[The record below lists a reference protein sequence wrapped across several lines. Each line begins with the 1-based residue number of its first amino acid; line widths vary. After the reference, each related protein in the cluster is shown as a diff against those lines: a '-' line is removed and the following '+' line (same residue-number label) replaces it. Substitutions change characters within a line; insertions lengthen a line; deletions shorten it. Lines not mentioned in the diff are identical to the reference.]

1 MCGWSSVVSC
11 CVQHVSKIPS
21 QLPCMVG
28 IHAVCI
34 QPASSCPLVLK
45 CIVCA
50 RRDMNLYDNA
60 RGARVT
66 DALLNYETVKV
77 FGNEEYE
84 WNALDECIVKYQ
96 DVEYKLMA
104 SLNGLNVLQSII
116 IFSGLIA
123 GLMVCVKVSSRALY
137 HHGIPVLFIF
147 A

>member
-1 MCGWSSVVSC
+1 
-11 CVQHVSKIPS
+11 
-21 QLPCMVG
+21 
-28 IHAVCI
+28 
-34 QPASSCPLVLK
+34 
-45 CIVCA
+45 
-50 RRDMNLYDNA
+50 MNKYDNA

-84 WNALDECIVKYQ
+84 RNELDQCIMKYQ

-123 GLMVCVKVSSRALY
+123 GLMVCVKVCYDDPGLARLRVVHPCSVKCDVTTWRSSLQM
-137 HHGIPVLFIF
+137 
-147 A
+147 

>member
-1 MCGWSSVVSC
+1 MSARR
-11 CVQHVSKIPS
+11 PS
-21 QLPCMVG
+21 
-28 IHAVCI
+28 A
-34 QPASSCPLVLK
+34 
-45 CIVCA
+45 A
-50 RRDMNLYDNA
+50 RTTGSIDDACRDMNKYDNA

-84 WNALDECIVKYQ
+84 RNELDQCIMKYQ

-123 GLMVCVKVSSRALY
+123 GLMVCVKVCYDDPGLAQLRVR
-137 HHGIPVLFIF
+137 HHCSVKCDVNTWHSGLQM
-147 A
+147 

>member
-1 MCGWSSVVSC
+1 
-11 CVQHVSKIPS
+11 
-21 QLPCMVG
+21 
-28 IHAVCI
+28 
-34 QPASSCPLVLK
+34 
-45 CIVCA
+45 
-50 RRDMNLYDNA
+50 MNLYDNA

-84 WNALDECIVKYQ
+84 RNALDDCIARYQ

-123 GLMVCVKVSSRALY
+123 GLMVCVKVNSVLNPGRSSSFPQEPEHA
-137 HHGIPVLFIF
+137 PVK
-147 A
+147 

>member
-1 MCGWSSVVSC
+1 
-11 CVQHVSKIPS
+11 
-21 QLPCMVG
+21 
-28 IHAVCI
+28 
-34 QPASSCPLVLK
+34 
-45 CIVCA
+45 
-50 RRDMNLYDNA
+50 MNLYDNA

-84 WNALDECIVKYQ
+84 RNALDDCIAKYQ

-123 GLMVCVKVSSRALY
+123 GLMVCVKVNSALNSERSSSFPQEPEHA
-137 HHGIPVLFIF
+137 PVK
-147 A
+147 

>member
-1 MCGWSSVVSC
+1 
-11 CVQHVSKIPS
+11 
-21 QLPCMVG
+21 
-28 IHAVCI
+28 
-34 QPASSCPLVLK
+34 
-45 CIVCA
+45 
-50 RRDMNLYDNA
+50 MNKYDNA

-84 WNALDECIVKYQ
+84 RNELDQCIMKYQ

-123 GLMVCVKVSSRALY
+123 GLMVCVKVQSPWAKPS
-137 HHGIPVLFIF
+137 
-147 A
+147 